1 MRTKAFFSLVLAL
14 IALPWPLPAQQAV
27 KSIGTPLIRQYDRAD
42 FNAGRQ
48 TWMIEQGV
56 NGMMYFANNDG
67 LLEYDG
73 NHWKT
78 YQLPGR
84 TIIRCI
90 KSDGKGRIYAGSFN
104 EIGYFS
110 PGHDGYLSF
119 QSLKHLLPENERD
132 FGEVWKI
139 HLTPGGVVFQSFK
152 SLIIINND
160 VAEMI
165 HAPTQFH
172 FSYYVNGELLV
183 VDLREGVMRLALGK
197 LFPVVGM
204 EMLKGRE
211 IWSILPFDDK
221 ILLATSGTGVYA
233 YDGKDLTPW
242 ATATSGI
249 LARSKIYCAMP
260 LGDKYYAFGTIQNGL
275 IITDLTGNI
284 IQFMDRE
291 QGLQNN
297 TVLSMNT
304 DHYGNLWLGLDNGID
319 YIEINSPLSLLSHQ
333 HGLNAGY
340 AAIIHNNI
348 LYLGTNQGVYATDWK
363 EFSSGNMT
371 HQAFRLIENTSGQ
384 VWVLQVIDDQLFCG
398 HNYGTFLI
406 NDYQARLITDVSGV
420 WEFLQ
425 LKDDPDK
432 IMAGTYLGFI
442 LFEKR
447 NGNWTFSRSIKGF
460 RESSRDFLQD
470 EKGDVWMSHGLKG
483 IFRVRFN
490 RSYDSVIAVTFYDS
504 QSGLP
509 SNTGMSLFKYREN
522 VFFATEKGIYQFNQ
536 VTQMMEPAA
545 ALQNLMGDRFYRRV
559 IIDRQGN
566 IWNFTDSRAGVY
578 RLQEDGSYLNISSPF
593 EPITGNYIG
602 GFEYVYP
609 YDDKNVFFGV
619 ENGFIHYDPSSFR
632 NYKQPLTAYIR
643 EMNSTNAD
651 TVLFRG
657 MVKESFSLDRKISF
671 NSNSVQFYFSAND
684 FENPERLEY
693 STRLEGPDG
702 SWSGWSSRNSKE
714 FTNLIEGDYTF
725 RVKARNIYLEE
736 SPPVSLSFSVA
747 PPWRRSLLAYVIY
760 GFMMVMAIVA
770 VINLVRKKINRS
782 KREAELAKE
791 RQFIQRE
798 AELKKIS
805 LEAEKEVI
813 RLRNEKLNEEML
825 MKDKELANSTLQQ
838 IQKNKLLVNLIHDL
852 KKLANSSHEPESRAQ
867 IRNMIKKIN
876 KDIDAETQWKVF
888 EKYFE
893 NVHEEFLKRIK
904 SQYPDL
910 TPRELKLCAYLRLN
924 ISSKEI
930 ALLMNISAR
939 GVEISRYRLRRKLKL
954 EHTTNL
960 TDFIISF

>member
-1 MRTKAFFSLVLAL
+1 
-14 IALPWPLPAQQAV
+14 
-27 KSIGTPLIRQYDRAD
+27 
-42 FNAGRQ
+42 
-48 TWMIEQGV
+48 
-56 NGMMYFANNDG
+56 
-67 LLEYDG
+67 
-73 NHWKT
+73 
-78 YQLPGR
+78 
-84 TIIRCI
+84 
-90 KSDGKGRIYAGSFN
+90 
-104 EIGYFS
+104 
-110 PGHDGYLSF
+110 
-119 QSLKHLLPENERD
+119 
-132 FGEVWKI
+132 
-139 HLTPGGVVFQSFK
+139 
-152 SLIIINND
+152 
-160 VAEMI
+160 
-165 HAPTQFH
+165 
-172 FSYYVNGELLV
+172 
-183 VDLREGVMRLALGK
+183 
-197 LFPVVGM
+197 
-204 EMLKGRE
+204 
-211 IWSILPFDDK
+211 
-221 ILLATSGTGVYA
+221 
-233 YDGKDLTPW
+233 
-242 ATATSGI
+242 
-249 LARSKIYCAMP
+249 
-260 LGDKYYAFGTIQNGL
+260 
-275 IITDLTGNI
+275 
-284 IQFMDRE
+284 
-291 QGLQNN
+291 
-297 TVLSMNT
+297 
-304 DHYGNLWLGLDNGID
+304 
-319 YIEINSPLSLLSHQ
+319 
-333 HGLNAGY
+333 
-340 AAIIHNNI
+340 
-348 LYLGTNQGVYATDWK
+348 
-363 EFSSGNMT
+363 
-371 HQAFRLIENTSGQ
+371 
-384 VWVLQVIDDQLFCG
+384 
-398 HNYGTFLI
+398 
-406 NDYQARLITDVSGV
+406 
-420 WEFLQ
+420 
-425 LKDDPDK
+425 
-432 IMAGTYLGFI
+432 
-442 LFEKR
+442 
-447 NGNWTFSRSIKGF
+447 
-460 RESSRDFLQD
+460 
-470 EKGDVWMSHGLKG
+470 
-483 IFRVRFN
+483 
-490 RSYDSVIAVTFYDS
+490 VIAVTFYDS

-536 VTQMMEPAA
+536 ATQVMEPAA